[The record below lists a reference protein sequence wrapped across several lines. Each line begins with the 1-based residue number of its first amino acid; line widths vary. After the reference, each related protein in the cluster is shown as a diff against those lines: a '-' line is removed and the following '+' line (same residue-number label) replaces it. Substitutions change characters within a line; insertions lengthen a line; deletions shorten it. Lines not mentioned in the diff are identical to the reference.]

1 MGPRATAGSSA
12 QRPLANTMKRAER
25 VSTLLNAGALRTYRS
40 PARMAWPIGSA
51 PRRRGG
57 AGRGQRYR
65 TPSTPR
71 KDAAFSANAAAGPAA
86 ATSSPPI
93 AGPTARA
100 TLALAPL
107 SSAASGSSSRGTSS
121 VWTAW
126 KQGAPSACPTA
137 RTAVRASSRF
147 GVTPP
152 AAVNTASAAEASS
165 ISVWLSSNSRRRS
178 RMSPSAPAGMT
189 RRKTGSVAAV
199 CTRAI
204 CRALPPRSPIS
215 HCAPTVWAQ
224 VPVLATNWA
233 IHRARNQVCRSG
245 AQADGTAAR
254 EDSGAGVS
262 RRTSTASTIPGL
274 HPAGS
279 VPTPRSGTRAVHSA
293 DRGEPALDRGLAG
306 GQAVPDLGKQMTLG
320 IEQVPPAVQRDPA
333 QQLVRL
339 HTRDPG
345 RVGPRQ
351 RPQSHRL
358 PEGPSGQVV
367 QRQAAGVVRSRR
379 VDDLVT
385 TGLGGHGCE
394 HEVGQ
399 VVDDDV
405 GPERGARVL
414 ASCPDDRTAVALDVA
429 LPLDPCRPDRHGGD
443 VRPGDGGVHEQFA
456 EPL

>member
-25 VSTLLNAGALRTYRS
+25 ASTLVKAGALRTYRS

-51 PRRRGG
+51 PSSRRV

-65 TPSTPR
+65 TASTPR
-71 KDAAFSANAAAGPAA
+71 KDAEFSANAAAGPDA

-107 SSAASGSSSRGTSS
+107 SRAARGSSSRGTSS
-121 VWTAW
+121 GWTAW
-126 KQGAPSACPTA
+126 KQGEASACPTA

-147 GVTPP
+147 GVTPS
-152 AAVNTASAAEASS
+152 AAVSTASAAEASS
-165 ISVWLSSNSRRRS
+165 ISVWLSSSSRRRS

-204 CRALPPRSPIS
+204 CRALPPRSPMS

-254 EDSGAGVS
+254 EGSGARVS

-274 HPAGS
+274 CPPG
-279 VPTPRSGTRAVHSA
+279 PCLRP
-293 DRGEPALDRGLAG
+293 DRGLGRFTQLIAASPRWT
-306 GQAVPDLGKQMTLG
+306 AVS
-320 IEQVPPAVQRDPA
+320 PAAR
-333 QQLVRL
+333 
-339 HTRDPG
+339 
-345 RVGPRQ
+345 
-351 RPQSHRL
+351 
-358 PEGPSGQVV
+358 
-367 QRQAAGVVRSRR
+367 RSR
-379 VDDLVT
+379 T
-385 TGLGGHGCE
+385 TGS
-394 HEVGQ
+394 
-399 VVDDDV
+399 
-405 GPERGARVL
+405 R
-414 ASCPDDRTAVALDVA
+414 
-429 LPLDPCRPDRHGGD
+429 
-443 VRPGDGGVHEQFA
+443 
-456 EPL
+456 